1 MGGWDGSKILVHQ
14 VGPNTDLPSCFPKNR
29 PQNAIITLSAEIY
42 FLPPRKAPVK
52 MIYFRITGI
61 YFPFAGGREA
71 ENRPIL
77 LQLPKN
83 GDRFISLPRPFLPPP
98 PRQIPRCT

>member
-1 MGGWDGSKILVHQ
+1 MGLFYTLGLFLVSVSLRLSLSLSLH
-14 VGPNTDLPSCFPKNR
+14 LES

-42 FLPPRKAPVK
+42 FLPPRGRPAK

-61 YFPFAGGREA
+61 YFPFAGEKEA

-98 PRQIPRCT
+98 PRQIPRRT